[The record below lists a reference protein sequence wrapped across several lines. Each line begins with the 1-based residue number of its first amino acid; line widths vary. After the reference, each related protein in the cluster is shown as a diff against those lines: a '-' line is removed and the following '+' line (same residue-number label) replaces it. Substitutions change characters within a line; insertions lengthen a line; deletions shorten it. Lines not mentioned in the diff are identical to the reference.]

1 MKRLLLSFIALLF
14 SITSI
19 CQTLWSNDFSN
30 CVDWETGNAFEDGFS
45 QYTPNVNFE
54 CGNITPNGLVAI
66 STISSTTADNGY
78 MIVDSEIYGGGQGG
92 TEVENC
98 WFQNAFPIELNG
110 NDDICLTFETYYR
123 MWDGGASDGN
133 EYCLVEVSTDGVTW
147 PDLNTFDVSQAAPG
161 TRYELWPTM
170 DTHDPVNNPTNI
182 FFNLTTIASQPGV
195 DQIWLRFRWKG
206 TYGYAWMVDDVE
218 VKVLPENNLT
228 LQDCFVGDIINSFEY
243 HAIPLSEAIAAP
255 VRMGASVVNNGS
267 LDQNA
272 QITINIDNN
281 EYLIQGLVA
290 AGASDT
296 LWSEEFFLP
305 ANAQFYQVVFS
316 LAEDEIL
323 QDNFKIESIEVTTSS
338 FGQNSDNGFELKTLN
353 NDAETAIG
361 CRYNIN
367 SATTCFG
374 AEFLVGDPSD
384 VGTLCQVFLY
394 EEVDGVQ
401 TNTYAGQSLPF
412 AVTQEMIDAGVQ
424 GLYTFIPLVEPSNL
438 MSGSNYFI
446 EIRRF
451 ESTDR
456 IYILSNPED
465 SDFGMVGFG
474 PYGVGGVTNW
484 FVGFGFTPA
493 IRLRLEEFGCSDLL
507 ACNYGADAICEYP
520 EISYLNCDG
529 ECNNDINN
537 NDICDEFEIFGCT
550 DQNACNYN
558 ATADAEDGSCLY
570 DVDVTAI
577 AFLDA
582 NTNGIRDSSPTLEIA
597 LANIGH
603 IYIEE
608 LDLQVFP
615 NDTGLFVIQA
625 LPLGSYSVELVLQ
638 DGSNFLPTESLTNTI
653 TIPSCDRIYFPL
665 FMSAE
670 VSSALSGDNMQGE
683 PTMACIEGFFPATWI
698 NNTGTQPL
706 NGTVTMTFDPVL
718 GIGQPDSGAPII
730 SATPGV
736 ITWEISNLLPG
747 QTINASVYIEGPG
760 VDFVG
765 DIFNFQ
771 TEVILNNNGVIVF
784 EDSFD
789 ANVLVSCAY
798 DPNDIQANPAGY
810 TENHFILSDTEI
822 EYKIRFQNT
831 GNAPATDVT
840 IENQIDTERL
850 DITTFQPITSS
861 HNMSTVV
868 DADGM
873 VHFIFNHIML
883 PDSTSDLEG
892 SQGFLIYKIRTIP
905 TVEVGEIINNTA
917 AIYFDNN
924 PPIITNTAFHEIYN
938 CDEIPQ
944 FDEQLT
950 LCSNDEFSQVITY
963 PHIETITWLVN
974 DQLAGNA
981 LSFQEVA
988 DFGESWNIE
997 MIIENPLCQVS
1008 SQWTIDELPL
1018 PSNLVIEG
1026 IQGQLTA
1033 ETGVAWQWYNADG
1046 TIIAGATEQTFGSSI
1061 AGDYYVVITGENG
1074 CTSQSE
1080 IFTIVSVDEFD
1091 SNSIIAFPNPVFDN
1105 LQLQV
1110 SQALI
1115 GSDYLVLDVTGREV
1129 MRGKITSIN
1138 SIIDFSAQSS
1148 GSYIIKVGNAN
1159 VRVQK

>member
-19 CQTLWSNDFSN
+19 CQTLWSSDFSN
-30 CVDWETGNAFEDGFS
+30 CPDWEFGNAYDEGLL
-45 QYTPNVNFE
+45 QYAASINFE
-54 CGNITPNGLVAI
+54 CGSFEPIGLNAI
-66 STISSTTADNGY
+66 SSLSSTTADNGF
-78 MIVDSEIYGGGQGG
+78 MLVDSDLFGESSNGAQI
-92 TEVENC
+92 ENC

-110 NDDICLTFETYYR
+110 EDSVRLSFESYYR
-123 MWDGGASDGN
+123 MWNGSALTD

-147 PDLNTFDVSQAAPG
+147 PDLNTFEVSEAAPG
-161 TRYELWPTM
+161 TRYELWPFM
-170 DTHDPVNNPTNI
+170 EAQDYVNNPTTI
-182 FFNLTTIASQPGV
+182 YFNLSSIASQPGV
-195 DQIWLRFRWKG
+195 DQIWLRFRWIG
-206 TYGYAWMVDDVE
+206 AWGYAWMVDDVE
-218 VKVLPENNLT
+218 VSVLPENDLRFLDT
-228 LQDCFVGDIINSFEY
+228 FVGDIRSGFEY
-243 HAIPLSEAIAAP
+243 HTVPVAEAIAAP
-255 VRMGASVVNNGS
+255 VRFGAVVQNTGS
-267 LDQNA
+267 LTQNA
-272 QITINIDNN
+272 AISVNMYNN
-281 EYLIQGLVA
+281 NYFFQGLVTP
-290 AGASDT
+290 GSSDT
-296 LWSEEFFLP
+296 LWSEELYLPQIP
-305 ANAQFYQVVFS
+305 ANFPVTFS
-316 LAEDEIL
+316 LPEDTISRE
-323 QDNFKIESIEVTTSS
+323 NTFVKSIEISTTA
-338 FGQNSDNGFELKTLN
+338 FGQNSYENLVQMTLN
-353 NDAETAIG
+353 NDLETALG
-361 CRYNIN
+361 CRYFLN
-367 SATTCFG
+367 SAMTCYG
-374 AEFLVGDPSD
+374 AEFLVGNASD

-394 EEVDGVQ
+394 KEVDGVQ
-401 TNTYAGQSLPF
+401 TNAAAGQSLPF
-412 AVTQEMIDAGVQ
+412 AVTQEMIDAGEQ
-424 GLYTFIPLVEPSNL
+424 LIYTFIPLQEPVNL
-438 MSGSNYFI
+438 ESGETYFI

-456 IYILSNPED
+456 IYILSNYRD
-465 SDFGMVGFG
+465 NDNGTVGFG
-474 PYGVGGVTNW
+474 PLGPGGTVNW
-484 FVGFGFTPA
+484 FLGFDFTPS
-493 IRLRLEEFGCSDLL
+493 IRMRIDDLGCTDLL
-507 ACNYGADAICEYP
+507 ACNFGSETACEYP
-520 EISYLNCDG
+520 NEAYLDCDG

-537 NDICDEFEIFGCT
+537 NDICDELEIFGCT

-558 ATADAEDGSCLY
+558 TTADAEDGSCLY
-570 DVDVTAI
+570 DVDITAI

-582 NTNGIRDSSPTLEIA
+582 NANGIRDSSPTLELA

-765 DIFNFQ
+765 EIFNFQ

-924 PPIITNTAFHEIYN
+924 PPIITNTAFHEIYS

-944 FDEQLT
+944 FNEQLT
-950 LCSNDEFSQVITY
+950 LCTNDEFSQVITY

-981 LSFQEVA
+981 LSFTDVA

-1033 ETGVAWQWYNADG
+1033 ETGVAWQWYYADG
-1046 TIIAGATEQTFGSSI
+1046 TIIPGATEQTFGSSI

-1080 IFTIVSVDEFD
+1080 MFTIVSVDEFD
-1091 SNSIIAFPNPVFDN
+1091 SNSITAFPNPVFDN

-1115 GSDYLVLDVTGREV
+1115 GLDYLVLDVTGREV